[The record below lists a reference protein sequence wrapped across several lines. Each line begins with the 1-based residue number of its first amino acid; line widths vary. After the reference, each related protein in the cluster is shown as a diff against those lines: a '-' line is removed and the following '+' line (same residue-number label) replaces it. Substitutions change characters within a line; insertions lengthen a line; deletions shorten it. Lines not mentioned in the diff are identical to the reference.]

1 MRSQVISRRCKL
13 AQVRSGL
20 SPGGKWIRTSGS
32 ARDCTTVEVGSR
44 ASPGQ
49 SSSPAARPRLERAA
63 DGGSLGSAPGRDLAA
78 SPERA
83 HWSSGLTM
91 ICCSAGLSGSA
102 SRTRCGMR
110 QPSPRT
116 VTGCSK
122 AISPRSFSLRFCR
135 RRKSKPCCRV
145 STSRSTGPCSKPG
158 RVSKAS
164 GRRTVRASLP
174 ARDAILVR
182 SRRSPRAGTFQL
194 TQKVAL
200 RRPNSWIRSARCR

>member
-1 MRSQVISRRCKL
+1 MARRRSVARL
-13 AQVRSGL
+13 ARAVLFHGDRGL
-20 SPGGKWIRTSGS
+20 ESTSLQRGVSNEPG
-32 ARDCTTVEVGSR
+32 
-44 ASPGQ
+44 
-49 SSSPAARPRLERAA
+49 
-63 DGGSLGSAPGRDLAA
+63 
-78 SPERA
+78 
-83 HWSSGLTM
+83 H
-91 ICCSAGLSGSA
+91 CSAGLSSSA

-158 RVSKAS
+158 RASKAS

-174 ARDAILVR
+174 ARDAILVS
-182 SRRSPRAGTFQL
+182 SRRSSRAGTFQL